1 MKLCFLV
8 LSLLVINNL
17 LGQDLLPKEELFQ
30 QKKYISLAEATQQ
43 KDSVYRLSLSSMRNL
58 HDRIAEG
65 KTGAGV
71 HIESIPYQL
80 FPSQILMFSKL
91 QILRIHY
98 HKLTEIPSSIG
109 QLKNLQ
115 ALDLGNNRLKDLPQ
129 SLEKLNYLQILSL
142 PNNAFSEIPEVIYRL
157 PHLRVLDFSNNPI
170 SEELKAELR
179 QKLPRKVQIIF

>member
-1 MKLCFLV
+1 MKLYLLLLFLLIV
-8 LSLLVINNL
+8 NNL
-17 LGQDLLPKEELFQ
+17 IGQDLLPREQLFQ
-30 QKKYISLAEATQQ
+30 QKNYFSLSEAIQQ
-43 KDSVYRLSLSSMRNL
+43 KDTVYRLSLSSMRNL

-71 HIESIPYQL
+71 HLESIPYQL
-80 FPSQILMFSKL
+80 FPSQILMLSKL

-98 HKLTEIPSSIG
+98 HELGEIPSEIV

-115 ALDLGNNRLKDLPQ
+115 ALDLGNNRLKNLPQ

-157 PHLRVLDFSNNPI
+157 SHLRVLDFSNNPI
-170 SEELKAELR
+170 SEELKTELR
-179 QKLPRKVQIIF
+179 RKLSRKIQIIF